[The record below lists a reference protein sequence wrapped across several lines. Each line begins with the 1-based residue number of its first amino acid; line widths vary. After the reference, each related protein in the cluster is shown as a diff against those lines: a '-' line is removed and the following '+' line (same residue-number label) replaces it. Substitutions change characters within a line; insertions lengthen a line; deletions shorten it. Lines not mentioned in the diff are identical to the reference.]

1 MGTGSHQ
8 ERTGNARQAFRASL
22 ATPAGRGFFLI
33 AGATAAFGFAMAA
46 QQNIVSNYFE
56 NELGLAGPQFG
67 YITAIREIPG
77 FLLIFLT
84 ALFYRL
90 SLPHLTA
97 LALTLLAVGY
107 GFFGLSDSFWTVTP
121 WVIISSMG
129 YHTFLQTQA
138 ALGMS
143 LTVESKSGGIL
154 GRLNAINQGGAL
166 VAMGFVLI
174 VFHFGW
180 IDFREMFV
188 ICGIFAFIAAMLISR
203 FPNLHNG
210 EVQERIVK
218 RDRIVLRKPYR
229 LYYLLSLLDGARQ
242 QIFFSFGL
250 WVLVDHFSLGVPA
263 ISAIMLVTAGM
274 AMVAGP
280 WIGRQID
287 AHGER
292 RMLGLVNFAYIF
304 ALLGY
309 ALVDN
314 VAFAIMCYV
323 VYSFIFPLSAMGAS
337 VYLRKIAPAR
347 DIAPSLAMGLT
358 MQHAAAVVVPIVTG
372 FVLNYVGY
380 QIPFLVASVFAA
392 ITILVTRRLDPANQ
406 KSPQRLQEEAASVS
420 V

>member
-1 MGTGSHQ
+1 M
-8 ERTGNARQAFRASL
+8 
-22 ATPAGRGFFLI
+22 GRGFLLI
-33 AGATAAFGFAMAA
+33 AGATAAFGFSMAA
-46 QQNIVSNYFE
+46 QQNIVSNFFE
-56 NELGLAGPQFG
+56 NELGLAGPEFG

-107 GFFGLSDSFWTVTP
+107 GFFGVSDSFWTVTP

-143 LTVESKSGGIL
+143 LTTENRSGGIL
-154 GRLNAINQGGAL
+154 GRLTAINQAGAL
-166 VAMGFVLI
+166 TAMVVVLVA
-174 VFHFGW
+174 FHFGW
-180 IDFREMFV
+180 LDFRQTFV
-188 ICGIFAFIAAMLISR
+188 ISGVFAFIAAILISR
-203 FPNLHNG
+203 FPNMHNG
-210 EVQERIVK
+210 ELQERAVK
-218 RDRIVLRKPYR
+218 RDRMVLRKDYR
-229 LYYLLSLLDGARQ
+229 FYYLLSLLDGARQ

-250 WVLVDHFSLGVPA
+250 WVLVDHFDLGVPA
-263 ISAIMLVTAGM
+263 ISAIMLVTAAI
-274 AMVAGP
+274 AMFAGP

-287 AHGER
+287 EHGER
-292 RMLGLVNFAYIF
+292 TMLGIVNIAYIV

-314 VAFAIMCYV
+314 VGFAILCYV
-323 VYSFIFPLSAMGAS
+323 IYSFIFPLSAMGAS
-337 VYLRKIAPAR
+337 VYLRKIAPSR
-347 DIAPSLAMGLT
+347 DVAPSLAMGLT

-406 KSPQRLQEEAASVS
+406 KSPMRLQEDAARASA
-420 V
+420 

>member
-1 MGTGSHQ
+1 MGVPHGVETRGTLRQ
-8 ERTGNARQAFRASL
+8 NARASL
-22 ATPAGRGFFLI
+22 ATPAGRGFALI

-56 NELGLAGPQFG
+56 NDLGLAGPQFG
-67 YITAIREIPG
+67 YITAIREVPG

-97 LALTLLAVGY
+97 FALTLLAVGY
-107 GFFGLSDSFWTVTP
+107 GFFGVSDSFWTVTP

-143 LTVESKSGGIL
+143 LTTENKSGGVL
-154 GRLNAINQGGAL
+154 GRLAAVNQGGAL
-166 VAMGFVLI
+166 TAMAFVL
-174 VFHFGW
+174 VAFNFGW
-180 IDFREMFV
+180 LDFRETFV
-188 ICGIFAFIAAMLISR
+188 ICGVFAFIAATLISR

-210 EVQERIVK
+210 ELQATHIK
-218 RDRIVLRKPYR
+218 RDRIVVRKHYR

-250 WVLVDHFSLGVPA
+250 WVLVDHFDLGVPA
-263 ISAIMLVTAGM
+263 ISATMLVTAGI

-287 AHGER
+287 EHGER
-292 RMLGLVNFAYIF
+292 AMLGIVNMAYIV

-314 VAFAIMCYV
+314 VFFAILCYV

-337 VYLRKIAPAR
+337 VYLRKIAPTR
-347 DIAPSLAMGLT
+347 DVAPSLAMGLT
-358 MQHAAAVVVPIVTG
+358 MQHAAAIIVPVVTG

-380 QIPFLVASVFAA
+380 QIPFLVASIFAGIA
-392 ITILVTRRLDPANQ
+392 VIVTRQLDPANQ
-406 KSPQRLQEEAASVS
+406 KSPLRLQEDAAAVS
-420 V
+420 A

>member
-1 MGTGSHQ
+1 MGMESRS
-8 ERTGNARQAFRASL
+8 ERIQAARVRL
-22 ATPAGRGFFLI
+22 DTPAGRGFLLI

-46 QQNIVSNYFE
+46 QQNIVSNFFE
-56 NELGLAGPQFG
+56 NELGLAGPEFG

-97 LALTLLAVGY
+97 LALLLLAVGY
-107 GFFGLSDSFWTVTP
+107 GFFGFADNFWSVTP

-143 LTVESKSGGIL
+143 LTTENRSGGIL

-166 VAMGFVLI
+166 TAMAIVLVA
-174 VFHFGW
+174 FHYEW
-180 IDFREMFV
+180 LDFRQTFI
-188 ICGIFAFIAAMLISR
+188 ICGIFAFIAALLISR

-210 EVQERIVK
+210 ELQARAVK
-218 RDRIVLRKPYR
+218 RDRIVMRKDYR
-229 LYYLLSLLDGARQ
+229 FYYLLSLLDGARQ

-250 WVLVDHFSLGVPA
+250 WVLVDHFDLGVPA
-263 ISAIMLVTAGM
+263 ISAIMLVTAAM
-274 AMVAGP
+274 AMVAGQ

-287 AHGER
+287 ARGER
-292 RMLGLVNFAYIF
+292 TMLGIVNVAYIV

-309 ALVDN
+309 ALIDN
-314 VAFAIMCYV
+314 VGIAIVCYV
-323 VYSFIFPLSAMGAS
+323 IYSFIFPLSAMGAS

-392 ITILVTRRLDPANQ
+392 ITVLVTRRLDPANQ
-406 KSPQRLQEEAASVS
+406 KSSQRLQEEAASAS

>member
-1 MGTGSHQ
+1 MAVRTKTEQSQSVRSLLRSGTS
-8 ERTGNARQAFRASL
+8 
-22 ATPAGRGFFLI
+22 TPAGRGFLLL

-56 NELGLAGPQFG
+56 NELGLAGPEFG

-97 LALTLLAVGY
+97 LALGLLAVGY
-107 GFFGLSDSFWTVTP
+107 GFFGASTSFWTVTP

-143 LTVESKSGGIL
+143 LTTENKSGGIL
-154 GRLNAINQGGAL
+154 GRLGAINQAGAL
-166 VAMGFVLI
+166 VAMAFVL
-174 VFHFGW
+174 VAFHFEW
-180 IDFREMFV
+180 LDFRQTFV
-188 ICGIFAFIAAMLISR
+188 ICGLFALLAALLVARM
-203 FPNLHNG
+203 PNMHDG
-210 EVQERIVK
+210 ELVERAVK
-218 RDRIVLRKPYR
+218 RDRIVFRKDYN
-229 LYYLLSLLDGARQ
+229 LYYWLSLLDGARQ

-250 WVLVDHFSLGVPA
+250 WVLVDHFDLGVPA
-263 ISAIMLVTAGM
+263 ISAIMLVTAAI
-274 AMVAGP
+274 AMFAGP

-292 RMLGLVNFAYIF
+292 TMLGLVNVAYIV

-309 ALVDN
+309 ALVDQVG
-314 VAFAIMCYV
+314 VAILCYV
-323 VYSFIFPLSAMGAS
+323 IYSFIFPLSAMGAS

-347 DIAPSLAMGLT
+347 DVAPSLAMGLT
-358 MQHAAAVVVPIVTG
+358 MQHAAAVIVPIVTG

-406 KSPQRLQEEAASVS
+406 KTAQRRQEDAARAI
-420 V
+420 